1 VINGTNLLRKD
12 NPSWPNGDPAE
23 TIRLLAAPPLRLTA
37 PRREPRHRE
46 PRRRVRGLAWITGLP
61 RRVSARLF
69 RANDVEAG
77 WWRWQI
83 TELRGGFA
91 RSYRDARFDVLR
103 QLYEL
108 TDPRGGTGPA
118 DERPTGEH
126 GAPPPS

>member
-12 NPSWPNGDPAE
+12 NPRWPNGNPAA
-23 TIRLLAAPPLRLTA
+23 TIKLLAASPLRLPAPRRPTT
-37 PRREPRHRE
+37 PRREPRQ
-46 PRRRVRGLAWITGLP
+46 RVRVPARITGLP
-61 RRVSARLF
+61 RRAGARLF

-91 RSYRDARFDVLR
+91 RSYRDIRFDVLR

-108 TDPRGGTGPA
+108 TDRQGGERGTGPA
-118 DERPTGEH
+118 DEHR
-126 GAPPPS
+126 APPRS